1 MSRHDIG
8 PSSVS
13 LPGSAAGL
21 ADEVAL
27 AGRLVAREALDAAT
41 HGAMFALMGEHF
53 RGVAREVFEAD
64 LGEKNWVI
72 LLEDGEGRLRGF
84 STLLVQP
91 TEATGAA
98 CVLVYSGDTIV
109 DRAAWGTRTLPRI
122 WIDSVLRL
130 CARYPDREAYWL
142 LLTSGFRTYRFLPV
156 FYEWFYPRFD
166 EPTPD
171 DARRAIDAFA
181 RERFGARYDAARGI
195 VRFARPQVLHPDL
208 LSVPEGRRVDPHIA
222 FFLERNPGYIDG
234 DELVCLTRISRA
246 NLTPAG
252 RRMLR

>member
-1 MSRHDIG
+1 MSG
-8 PSSVS
+8 SEMATASVVDD
-13 LPGSAAGL
+13 A
-21 ADEVAL
+21 AL
-27 AGRLVAREALDAAT
+27 AGRLVARDALDPHT
-41 HGAMFALMGEHF
+41 HAAMFALMGEHF
-53 RGVAREVFEAD
+53 RGVALDVFDAD
-64 LGEKNWVI
+64 LAEKNWVI
-72 LLEDGEGRLRGF
+72 LLEDRDGRLRGF

-91 TEATGAA
+91 TEATGER

-109 DRAAWGTRTLPRI
+109 DRAAWGTRVLPRI
-122 WIDSVLRL
+122 WIESALRL
-130 CARYPDREAYWL
+130 CARHPDLDAYWL

-156 FYEWFYPRFD
+156 FYQWFYPRFD
-166 EPTPD
+166 EPTPA
-171 DARRAIDAFA
+171 DARRAMDAFA

-208 LSVPEGRRVDPHIA
+208 LAVPDGRRVDPHIA
-222 FFLERNPGYIDG
+222 FFLERNPGFVGG

>member
-1 MSRHDIG
+1 MNVVD
-8 PSSVS
+8 
-13 LPGSAAGL
+13 
-21 ADEVAL
+21 DVAL
-27 AGRLVAREALDAAT
+27 AGRLVACDTLDPQTHAA
-41 HGAMFALMGEHF
+41 MLALMGEHF
-53 RGVAREVFEAD
+53 RGVSRDVFEAD
-64 LGEKNWVI
+64 LAEKNWII
-72 LLEDGEGRLRGF
+72 LLEDRDGRLRGF

-91 TEATGAA
+91 TEATGER

-122 WIDSVLRL
+122 WIDSALRL
-130 CARYPDREAYWL
+130 CARYPDLDAYWL

-166 EPTPD
+166 EPTPA
-171 DARRAIDAFA
+171 DAQRALDAFA
-181 RERFGARYDAARGI
+181 RERFGGRYDAARGV

-208 LSVPEGRRVDPHIA
+208 LAVPDGRRVDPHIA
-222 FFLERNPGYIDG
+222 FFLERNPGYVDG
-234 DELVCLTRISRA
+234 DELVCLTRVSRA